1 MWKSKILELNKDNPF
16 SKLNHPATEA
26 QISEVSLK
34 LKVKIPDELEA
45 LLKEVN
51 GDGDTFLS
59 TEQII
64 RDNLSLREMED
75 FMPLDVLL
83 FFAENGCGDYFGYAI
98 RKNGEID
105 NNIFMW
111 DHESDSRKWVAQG
124 LDQFIERRKNE
135 EI

>member
-1 MWKSKILELNKDNPF
+1 MWKLKILDLNKDSPF
-16 SKLNHPATEA
+16 AKLNPPATET
-26 QISEVSLK
+26 QIYKVSSTLK
-34 LKVKIPDELEA
+34 MEIPDELES

-51 GDGDTFLS
+51 SDGTTFLS

-64 RDNLSLREMED
+64 RDNLFLRELED
-75 FMPLDVLL
+75 FMPLDVFL
-83 FFAENGCGDYFGYAI
+83 FFAENGCGDYFGYSI
-98 RKNGEID
+98 RKNSEID

-124 LDQFIERRKNE
+124 LDQFIKRRKSE

>member
-1 MWKSKILELNKDNPF
+1 MWKSKILDLNKDNPF
-16 SKLNHPATEA
+16 SEINHPATET
-26 QISEVSLK
+26 QISEIGLK
-34 LKVKIPDELEA
+34 LKVKIPHELEE
-45 LLKEVN
+45 LLREVN
-51 GDGDTFLS
+51 GDVTTFLS

-64 RDNLSLREMED
+64 RDNLSLRELD
-75 FMPLDVLL
+75 SFMPLDVFL

-105 NNIFMW
+105 DNIFMW

-124 LDQFIERRKNE
+124 LDQFIERRKSQ

>member
-26 QISEVSLK
+26 RISEVSLK

-105 NNIFMW
+105 SNIFMW

>member
-1 MWKSKILELNKDNPF
+1 MWKLKILDLNKDSLF
-16 SKLNHPATEA
+16 AKLNPPATET
-26 QISEVSLK
+26 QIYKVSST
-34 LKVKIPDELEA
+34 LKVEIPDELES

-51 GDGDTFLS
+51 GDGATFLS

-64 RDNLSLREMED
+64 RDNLFLRELED
-75 FMPLDVLL
+75 FMPLDVFL
-83 FFAENGCGDYFGYAI
+83 FFAENGCGDYFGYSI

-124 LDQFIERRKNE
+124 LDQFIERRKSE